1 MLNVFVTG
9 RPGVG
14 KTTVIKRTVE
24 ELDNMGYTCGGVFTP
39 EIRIRGVR
47 VGFELVDLATNSRGV
62 LSHVDNPVGPRVG
75 RYKVNLNDIRTV
87 GVNAIEEAIKNADY
101 IVIDEVGPMELLSR
115 DFREAV
121 LSAIKSQ
128 KPVLG
133 VLHWKMQA
141 PLVRVINSRSD
152 VMVYE
157 VTPQNR
163 QSLYRTLVE
172 KVVESIKRA

>member
-1 MLNVFVTG
+1 M
-9 RPGVG
+9 G
-14 KTTVIKRTVE
+14 KTSVIRRTVE
-24 ELDNMGYTCGGVFTP
+24 ELNKMGYTCGGISTP

-47 VGFELVDLATNSRGV
+47 VGFDIIDLSTNSRGI
-62 LSHVDNPVGPRVG
+62 LAQVDNPDGPRIG
-75 RYKVNLNDIRTV
+75 RYNVNLNDICRV

-115 DFREAV
+115 EFREAV
-121 LSAIKSQ
+121 LSAIKSR

-133 VLHWKMQA
+133 VLHWKAQTQ
-141 PLVRVINSRSD
+141 LVREVKSRSD
-152 VMVYE
+152 VRVYE

-163 QSLYRTLVE
+163 ESLYRTLVE

>member
-1 MLNVFVTG
+1 MNVFVTG

-14 KTTVIKRTVE
+14 KTTVIRRTVE
-24 ELDNMGYTCGGVFTP
+24 ELDKMGYTCGGVSTP

-47 VGFELVDLATNSRGV
+47 VGFEIIDLATNSRGI
-62 LSHVDNPVGPRVG
+62 LAHVDNPAGPRIG
-75 RYKVNLNDIRTV
+75 RYKVNLNDIRRV

-121 LSAIKSQ
+121 LSAIKSR

-133 VLHWKMQA
+133 VLHWKAQA
-141 PLVRVINSRSD
+141 PLVKEVKSRSD
-152 VMVYE
+152 VRVYE

-163 QSLYRTLVE
+163 QSLHRTLVE